1 MADCPGPS
9 ADPPMCP
16 TERLRRRAQQW
27 RAEAA
32 RATSEEMAAF
42 CLDQAVRCER
52 SDPVPAFPGW
62 DKLMF

>member
-1 MADCPGPS
+1 
-9 ADPPMCP
+9 MCP